1 VVLDPAARA
10 AGLLVDTG
18 DGAGPRS
25 SSLPIPVS
33 ASEGAT
39 LIGDDLRAPLVVAPG
54 ETVEVTD
61 ARGTLV
67 RGAAR
72 SDRLV
77 VSGDRAQTE
86 VLAQMLGAEVV
97 TRDDGRLELV
107 GDNVLFAAAL
117 YGDVAGIDAVSVLL
131 AGAARRSEAAW
142 VLGAPEEAPQM
153 AVSEARIGVPLDTTH
168 TPALPSDAHLDPA
181 SVVGL
186 YETGSASLLID
197 AAGGYLLTSGGVE
210 VRGHWSVAGGR
221 LVLVAKGQ
229 SASVTMAVTEDVAEI
244 HDEASG
250 LVLRPAR
257 SYECRIPRRQV
268 SE

>member
-1 VVLDPAARA
+1 MRRLLVLLMALTTNSCAGPEPSDTGYVVLDPAARA

-72 SDRLV
+72 SDRLI

-97 TRDDGRLELV
+97 TRDDGRLERDWQRV
-107 GDNVLFAAAL
+107 T
-117 YGDVAGIDAVSVLL
+117 ISRSVIRC
-131 AGAARRSEAAW
+131 ATTRAFSHRCS
-142 VLGAPEEAPQM
+142 AP
-153 AVSEARIGVPLDTTH
+153 SARICCSICTTS
-168 TPALPSDAHLDPA
+168 TPTRS
-181 SVVGL
+181 
-186 YETGSASLLID
+186 TSASNRATGL
-197 AAGGYLLTSGGVE
+197 
-210 VRGHWSVAGGR
+210 R
-221 LVLVAKGQ
+221 
-229 SASVTMAVTEDVAEI
+229 ASISRA
-244 HDEASG
+244 
-250 LVLRPAR
+250 
-257 SYECRIPRRQV
+257 
-268 SE
+268 